1 MAYKMKGWSGFQSPL
16 KQETIKRGRKRH
28 LRNLERNKSGRDATV
43 KMEWSE
49 GENEK
54 GKKRYYASP
63 SITFKG
69 DEDELKDPVRDQTFD
84 EALDKGEVYEFK
96 SKRRAK
102 KFAAGSWKPR
112 KAKSI
117 DEETGEEITYRP
129 RREAM
134 RDYRKKKR
142 AIKRNFSKVR
152 PLYFDMD

>member
-43 KMEWSE
+43 KMATYT
-49 GENEK
+49 GEDEK
-54 GKKRYYASP
+54 THYAAP
-63 SITFKG
+63 TITFKG
-69 DEDELKDPVRDQTFD
+69 NEPARDQSFD

-96 SKRRAK
+96 SKRRAE
-102 KFAAGSWKPR
+102 KFAAGSWK
-112 KAKSI
+112 K
-117 DEETGEEITYRP
+117 GEDK
-129 RREAM
+129 REAM
-134 RDYRKKKR
+134 RAYRKKKR